1 LFLEVFM
8 SWTDDRVAT
17 LKKLWNDGLSASLIA
32 TKIGEVTRNAV
43 IGKAHRLGLAGRTT
57 GSRKRNPSCA
67 ASVFPAPA
75 RARRMRTQPRRQREL
90 RRPIRA
96 APKRPLVLPE
106 LGPPPDLLV
115 TVRTLTDRSCRWPIG
130 DPKTNGFHFCG
141 RTKPA
146 SGPYCDHH
154 AGIAYGP
161 RR

>member
-1 LFLEVFM
+1 M

-17 LKKLWNDGLSASLIA
+17 LKRLWNDGLSASLIA
-32 TKIGEVTRNAV
+32 TRIGEVTRNAV
-43 IGKAHRLGLAGRTT
+43 IGKAHPHRLGLAGRAT
-57 GSRKRNPSCA
+57 GSRKRNPSCS

-75 RARRMRTQPRRQREL
+75 HTRRMRAQPRRQREL
-90 RRPIRA
+90 RRSIRA
-96 APKRPLVLPE
+96 APKRPLVLAE

-115 TVRTLTDRSCRWPIG
+115 TVRTLTDRSCRWPVG
-130 DPKTNGFHFCG
+130 DPKADGFHFCG

-146 SGPYCDHH
+146 HGPYCDHH